1 MKNKLIIDSF
11 VGFSGSMD
19 EYVAVLTEALQ
30 QTIDG
35 VVVTL
40 ETMESLKQQ
49 VKNVEIHNREQ
60 ESMIHKLQNDVTM
73 MLSAC
78 KDIVDELS
86 FEDENLN
93 SSLFSSERKASGD
106 AVEEQRGLLGTE
118 GVKAV
123 ENVLS
128 AVKKFQSQNKQL
140 ESLNSA

>member
-1 MKNKLIIDSF
+1 
-11 VGFSGSMD
+11 MD